1 MNEAKPKEL
10 KKILNER
17 RQNLEQGSGGNYDA
31 QNFDALNFDTSESD
45 TSNSNASNFN
55 ASDLN
60 ITNSKALN
68 SNDKNSDDLNLNAE
82 RGRKFQNL
90 DPDKAILFKNS
101 KARDYD
107 KEPIIIKNYEKFFV
121 YARLFI
127 ILPVSGLPLLL
138 IRDIIDFGYI
148 NTYEYLLSCMALLL
162 IAVITYIFTAIRNKR
177 EIRFTDQYIE
187 FLDKGVVKRQCKLE
201 NDKLCKNFSTQN
213 FRTPSFIVLI
223 IFCVG
228 SLGFFFVFLLC
239 MYVANIFIK
248 FVVYFCINKGIKGFK
263 IFPFIKVDE
272 PWHGGYLYYSVV
284 VSAHYYLI
292 YLYSSQIY
300 DEVKEYF
307 LQKNINID
315 YIKKTI
321 RFLSRRYA
329 KGWQI

>member
-1 MNEAKPKEL
+1 MNKAKPKEL

-17 RQNLEQGSGGNYDA
+17 HQNLEQGSQEDFSA
-31 QNFDALNFDTSESD
+31 QNSDALNFDTSESD

-90 DPDKAILFKNS
+90 DPDNTTLFKNS
-101 KARDYD
+101 NVRNYD
-107 KEPIIIKNYEKFFV
+107 KDPIVIKNYEKFFV

-187 FLDKGVVKRQCKLE
+187 FLDKGVVKRQCKVEEEVLRR
-201 NDKLCKNFSTQN
+201 NFSTEN
-213 FRTPSFIVLI
+213 FRTSSFIVLVVL
-223 IFCVG
+223 CVG
-228 SLGFFFVFLLC
+228 SLGLFL
-239 MYVANIFIK
+239 VALIFIYIINMLLK
-248 FVVYFCINKGIKGFK
+248 LIVYFYINHSLKGFK
-263 IFPFIKVDE
+263 IFPFIKVAR
-272 PWHGGYLYYSVV
+272 PGYGKYLYNAVAIA
-284 VSAHYYLI
+284 AHYYLI
-292 YLYSSQIY
+292 YLYSSEIY
-300 DEVKEYF
+300 DEVREYF
-307 LQKNINID
+307 LQKKI
-315 YIKKTI
+315 
-321 RFLSRRYA
+321 
-329 KGWQI
+329 

>member
-1 MNEAKPKEL
+1 MNEARLEEL

-17 RQNLEQGSGGNYDA
+17 HQNLEQDSQENSNA
-31 QNFDALNFDTSESD
+31 QNFDALNFDTSKSD
-45 TSNSNASNFN
+45 TSNSNASNFD

-60 ITNSKALN
+60 NTNSKALN
-68 SNDKNSDDLNLNAE
+68 FNDKNSDDLNLNAE

-90 DPDKAILFKNS
+90 DPDNTTLFKNS
-101 KARDYD
+101 NVRNYD
-107 KEPIIIKNYEKFFV
+107 KDPIVIKNYEKFFV
-121 YARLFI
+121 YAHLLVF
-127 ILPVSGLPLLL
+127 LPVSGMPLFF
-138 IRDIIDFGYI
+138 IRDIIDLGYI
-148 NTYEYLLSCMALLL
+148 DKVDYLTTSIAILL

-187 FLDKGVVKRQCKLE
+187 FLDKGVVKRQCKVE
-201 NDKLCKNFSTQN
+201 KDKLCKNFSTQN
-213 FRTPSFIVLI
+213 FRTPSFIVLV

-248 FVVYFCINKGIKGFK
+248 FVIYFCINKGIKGCK

-300 DEVKEYF
+300 DEVREYF

-315 YIKKTI
+315 YIKKDYTVFI
-321 RFLSRRYA
+321 
-329 KGWQI
+329 

>member
-17 RQNLEQGSGGNYDA
+17 RQNLEQGSQEDFSA
-31 QNFDALNFDTSESD
+31 QNSDVLNFYTSKFDTLNLS
-45 TSNSNASNFN
+45 ASNFD

-60 ITNSKALN
+60 NTNSKVLN
-68 SNDKNSDDLNLNAE
+68 FNNKNVDDLNLNAE
-82 RGRKFQNL
+82 CGRRFQNL
-90 DPDKAILFKNS
+90 HSDSATLFKNS
-101 KARDYD
+101 NARNYD
-107 KEPIIIKNYEKFFV
+107 KDPIIIKNYEKFFV
-121 YARLFI
+121 YAHLLVF
-127 ILPVSGLPLLL
+127 LQVSGLLLSF
-138 IRDIIDFGYI
+138 IWDIVDFGHIYVDD
-148 NTYEYLLSCMALLL
+148 YLEACIMILL

-187 FLDKGVVKRQCKLE
+187 FLDKGIVKRQCKVE
-201 NDKLCKNFSTQN
+201 KDKLCKNFSTQN

-248 FVVYFCINKGIKGFK
+248 FVVYCCINKGIKGFK

-300 DEVKEYF
+300 DEVREYF

-315 YIKKTI
+315 YIKKDYTVFI
-321 RFLSRRYA
+321 
-329 KGWQI
+329 